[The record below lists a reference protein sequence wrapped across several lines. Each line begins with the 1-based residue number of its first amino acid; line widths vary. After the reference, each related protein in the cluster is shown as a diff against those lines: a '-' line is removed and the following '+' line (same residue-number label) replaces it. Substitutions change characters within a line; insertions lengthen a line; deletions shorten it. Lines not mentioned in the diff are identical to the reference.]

1 MFSRSK
7 QAPKAAPKPGKS
19 GSPGLSFIG
28 SEVVISGDIATSAQL
43 HVDGRVDGSV
53 RCAQLCQGA
62 TGVVAG
68 DIHADDVRLAG
79 LVEGTVSGKT
89 VVLEASARVSGD
101 ISYETISIA
110 AGARVDGRL
119 ARREALAVGEVLK
132 TTPAL
137 ADRSESKAE
146 DTELFAHRE
155 SSRIAVG

>member
-7 QAPKAAPKPGKS
+7 RASQPATKPGKS
-19 GSPGLSFIG
+19 GPPGLSFIG

-53 RCAQLCQGA
+53 HCAQLCQGSS
-62 TGVVAG
+62 GVVAG
-68 DIHADDVRLAG
+68 DIVADEVRIAG

-101 ISYETISIA
+101 IAYQTISIA

-119 ARREALAVGEVLK
+119 ARREPLATGEVLIA
-132 TTPAL
+132 TPAL
-137 ADRSESKAE
+137 VDKTEKKVGGP
-146 DTELFAHRE
+146 ELFANRE
-155 SSRIAVG
+155 SPRIAVG